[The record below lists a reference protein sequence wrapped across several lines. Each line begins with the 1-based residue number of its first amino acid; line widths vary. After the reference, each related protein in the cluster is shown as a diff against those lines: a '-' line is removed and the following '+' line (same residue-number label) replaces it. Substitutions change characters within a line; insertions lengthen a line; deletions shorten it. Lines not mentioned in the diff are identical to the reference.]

1 MNEKKIIAISELEF
15 ARLVKKAIFETLLA
29 NPETPENIE
38 CSEDLLGDFTGEIL
52 GKIHKNLFS
61 TQYVI
66 GTKGKCRRSG
76 DNAIGGKLK
85 NTITVYH
92 KTGDLSRRNKK

>member
-1 MNEKKIIAISELEF
+1 MEKKIIAISELEF
-15 ARLVKKAIFETLLA
+15 ASLVEKAIAETTLS
-29 NPETPENIE
+29 NPKTLEIIE
-38 CSEDLLGDFTGEIL
+38 YPTNVISDFCGDIL
-52 GKIHKNLFS
+52 DKIHKSLFS

-76 DNAIGGKLK
+76 DNAIGGKIK